1 DAGPFG
7 DVQRFELRP
16 TPEPA
21 AVARSA
27 DGNALVFRW
36 SGSRAE
42 DRQQVEFARDLAFTQ
57 GVSRAEVSGAEWTL
71 PVPDSGGRYYF
82 RYRSVEP
89 DGFVTPYSET
99 LQVDVPRDKSGLGLL
114 LPLLLLLL

>member
-1 DAGPFG
+1 M
-7 DVQRFELRP
+7 
-16 TPEPA
+16 
-21 AVARSA
+21 RSA
-27 DGNALVFRW
+27 DGSGLVFRW

-42 DRQQVEFARDLAFTQ
+42 DRQQIEFARDLAFTNI
-57 GVSRAEVSGAEWTL
+57 VTRAEVSGSEWTL
-71 PVPDSGGRYYF
+71 PLPESGGRYYF

-99 LQVDVPRDKSGLGLL
+99 LQVDVPRDYTGMGIL